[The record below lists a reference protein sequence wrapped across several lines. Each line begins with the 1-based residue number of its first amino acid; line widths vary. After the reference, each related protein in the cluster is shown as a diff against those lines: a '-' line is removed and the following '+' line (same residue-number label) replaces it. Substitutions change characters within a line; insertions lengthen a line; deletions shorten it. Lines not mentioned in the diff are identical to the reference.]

1 MLSLAVSNLITI
13 EKSSKIYKEY
23 QIKTKLYLKSVP
35 YLVGSKKIGSC
46 PMANQQNI
54 SKNKILDLNGLL
66 IIISV
71 AECPEF

>member
-1 MLSLAVSNLITI
+1 
-13 EKSSKIYKEY
+13 
-23 QIKTKLYLKSVP
+23 
-35 YLVGSKKIGSC
+35 
-46 PMANQQNI
+46 MANQQNI